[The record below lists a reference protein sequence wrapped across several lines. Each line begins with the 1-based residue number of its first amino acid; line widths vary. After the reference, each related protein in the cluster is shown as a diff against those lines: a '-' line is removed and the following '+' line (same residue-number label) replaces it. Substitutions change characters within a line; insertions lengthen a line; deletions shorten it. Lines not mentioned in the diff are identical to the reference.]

1 MIKKIKIILLIMLS
15 LILTQSLIAKE
26 NFTIEQNDEKLELLY
41 FPKKIV
47 TDSAIISRFLAA
59 LDIELVGVPSS
70 TTKIPE
76 KYNGVQRIGRSG
88 MPDLEI
94 VKSLKTDL
102 VVSTLYS
109 KPALKPKYDNLN
121 IPSFYLKVDTYDES
135 MEVIEIL
142 GKAFHKEEKANAIL
156 KDIKHREE
164 ILHEKLKDK
173 EPKKI
178 AIIYG
183 NGESFFMTGKNHF
196 LQGLMDKIDC
206 ENIVTSID
214 NSALLKKSVPFSMEQ
229 LIKANPDVILR
240 LPTSQTKN
248 GESFEEIFNANPIWK
263 LTKAYKNKKILDID
277 PTLFRMSAGVNSI
290 DALEELYRYV
300 YE

>member
-1 MIKKIKIILLIMLS
+1 MLKKIKIILLIMLS
-15 LILTQSLIAKE
+15 LILTQSLIAKDS
-26 NFTIEQNDEKLELLY
+26 FSITQNDENLELSY

-59 LDIELVGVPSS
+59 LDINLVGVPSS

-76 KYNGVQRIGRSG
+76 KYNNVQRIGRSG

-94 VKSLKTDL
+94 VKSLNTDL
-102 VVSTLYS
+102 VISTLYS
-109 KPALKPKYDNLN
+109 KPVLKPKYDNLN

-135 MEVIEIL
+135 IEVIEIL
-142 GKAFHKEEKANAIL
+142 GKAFHKEKKANAIL

-164 ILHEKLKDK
+164 ILHKKLKGK
-173 EPKKI
+173 ETKKI

-183 NGESFFMTGKNHF
+183 NGENFFMTGKNHF

>member
-1 MIKKIKIILLIMLS
+1 MIKKIKVILLIMLS
-15 LILTQSLIAKE
+15 LILTQSLMAKE
-26 NFTIEQNDEKLELLY
+26 NFTIEQNDEKLELSY

-142 GKAFHKEEKANAIL
+142 GKAFHKEEKADAIL

-277 PTLFRMSAGVNSI
+277 PTLFRMSAGVNYI

>member
-1 MIKKIKIILLIMLS
+1 MIKKIKVILLVILS
-15 LILTQSLIAKE
+15 LILTQSLMAKE
-26 NFTIEQNDEKLELLY
+26 SFTIEQNDEKLELSY

-142 GKAFHKEEKANAIL
+142 GKAFHKEEKADAIL

>member
-26 NFTIEQNDEKLELLY
+26 NFTIEQNDEKLELSY
-41 FPKKIV
+41 FPKRIV

-76 KYNGVQRIGRSG
+76 EYNGVQRIGRSG
-88 MPDLEI
+88 IPDLEI

>member
-26 NFTIEQNDEKLELLY
+26 NFTIEQNDEKLELSY

-76 KYNGVQRIGRSG
+76 EYNGVQRIGRSG

-142 GKAFHKEEKANAIL
+142 GKAFHKEEKADAIL

>member
-26 NFTIEQNDEKLELLY
+26 NFTIEQNDEKLELSY

-76 KYNGVQRIGRSG
+76 EYNGVQRIGRSG

-142 GKAFHKEEKANAIL
+142 GKAFHKEEKADAIL

-240 LPTSQTKN
+240 
-248 GESFEEIFNANPIWK
+248 
-263 LTKAYKNKKILDID
+263 
-277 PTLFRMSAGVNSI
+277 
-290 DALEELYRYV
+290 
-300 YE
+300 

>member
-1 MIKKIKIILLIMLS
+1 MIKKLKFILLIVMS
-15 LILTQSLIAKE
+15 IFFAQTLTAKE
-26 NFTIEQNDEKLELLY
+26 SFYIKQNNEELNLNY
-41 FPKKIV
+41 FPQKIV
-47 TDSAIISRFLAA
+47 TDSAIVSRFLAA

-76 KYNGVQRIGRSG
+76 KYKTVQRIGRSG
-88 MPDLEI
+88 MPDLEL
-94 VKSLKTDL
+94 VRALNTDL
-102 VVSTLYS
+102 VISTLYS
-109 KPALKPKYDNLN
+109 KPVLKPKYDNLN

-135 MEVIEIL
+135 MEAISIL
-142 GKAFHKEEKANAIL
+142 GKAFHKEEKANNIL
-156 KDIKHREE
+156 KDIKNREN
-164 ILHEKLKDK
+164 ILARKLKNK
-173 EPKKI
+173 QSKKI

-196 LQGLMDKIDC
+196 LQGLMDKINC

-214 NSALLKKSVPFSMEQ
+214 NSALLKRSVPFSMEQ

-248 GESFEEIFNANPIWK
+248 GESFEEIFKSNPIWK

>member
-76 KYNGVQRIGRSG
+76 EYNGVQRIGRSG

>member
-15 LILTQSLIAKE
+15 LILTQSLMAKDS
-26 NFTIEQNDEKLELLY
+26 FSIEQNDEKLELSY

>member
-15 LILTQSLIAKE
+15 LILTQSLMAKDS
-26 NFTIEQNDEKLELLY
+26 FSIEQNDEKLELSY

-183 NGESFFMTGKNHF
+183 NDESFFMTGKNHF

>member
-26 NFTIEQNDEKLELLY
+26 NFTIEQNDEKLELSY
-41 FPKKIV
+41 FPKRIV

-76 KYNGVQRIGRSG
+76 EYNGVQRIGRSG

-142 GKAFHKEEKANAIL
+142 GKAFHKEEKADAIL

>member
-1 MIKKIKIILLIMLS
+1 MIKKIKIILIIMLS

-26 NFTIEQNDEKLELLY
+26 NFTIEQNDEKLELSY
-41 FPKKIV
+41 FPKRIV

-76 KYNGVQRIGRSG
+76 EYNGVQRIGRSG

>member
-1 MIKKIKIILLIMLS
+1 MIKKIKVILLIMLS
-15 LILTQSLIAKE
+15 LTLTQSIMAKD
-26 NFTIEQNDEKLELLY
+26 NFTIEQNDEKLELSY

-135 MEVIEIL
+135 MEAINIL
-142 GKAFHKEEKANAIL
+142 GKAFHKEEKAYAIL
-156 KDIKHREE
+156 KDVKNREN
-164 ILHEKLKDK
+164 ILNEKLKGK

-196 LQGLMDKIDC
+196 LQGLMDKINC

>member
-1 MIKKIKIILLIMLS
+1 MKRIYNIFLIIFTLI
-15 LILTQSLIAKE
+15 ITQIVSAE
-26 NFTIEQNDEKLELLY
+26 NFSIQQGEEKLELNY
-41 FPKKIV
+41 FPKAVV

-59 LDIELVGVPSS
+59 LDIDLVGVASS
-70 TTKIPE
+70 TTKIPA
-76 KYNGVQRIGRSG
+76 KYDDVPRIGRSG
-88 MPDLEI
+88 MPDLEL

-102 VVSTLYS
+102 VISTLYS

-121 IPSFYLKVDTYDES
+121 IPSFYMKVDTYDES
-135 MEVIEIL
+135 MEAVAIL
-142 GKAFHKEEKANAIL
+142 GKAFHREEKANAIL
-156 KDIKHREE
+156 TDVKNREDV
-164 ILHEKLKDK
+164 LFEKLKNK
-173 EPKKI
+173 EKKRI

-196 LQGLMDKIDC
+196 LQGLMDKLGC

-214 NSALLKKSVPFSMEQ
+214 NSALLKRSIPFSMEQ

-248 GESFEEIFNANPIWK
+248 GESFEEIFNSNPIWK
-263 LTKAYKNKKILDID
+263 LTKAYKNNKILDID

-290 DALEELYRYV
+290 DALEELYKYV

>member
-26 NFTIEQNDEKLELLY
+26 NFTIEQNDEKLELSY
-41 FPKKIV
+41 FPKRIV

-76 KYNGVQRIGRSG
+76 EYNGVQRIGRSG

-196 LQGLMDKIDC
+196 LQGLIDKIDC

>member
-1 MIKKIKIILLIMLS
+1 MIKKIKVILLIMLS
-15 LILTQSLIAKE
+15 LTLTQSIMAKD
-26 NFTIEQNDEKLELLY
+26 NFTIEQNDEKLELSY

-76 KYNGVQRIGRSG
+76 KYNEVQRIGRSG

-109 KPALKPKYDNLN
+109 KLALKPKYDNLN

>member
-26 NFTIEQNDEKLELLY
+26 NFTIEQNDEKLELSY
-41 FPKKIV
+41 FPKRIV

-76 KYNGVQRIGRSG
+76 EYNGVQRIGRSG

-142 GKAFHKEEKANAIL
+142 GKAFHKEEKSNAIL

>member
-1 MIKKIKIILLIMLS
+1 MTKKLKFILLLVFSI
-15 LILTQSLIAKE
+15 IFTQNTIAKE
-26 NFTIEQNDEKLELLY
+26 NFYIKQNSEELNLDY

-47 TDSAIISRFLAA
+47 TDSAIVSRFLAA
-59 LDIELVGVPSS
+59 LDIELVGVPNS

-76 KYNGVQRIGRSG
+76 KYKNVQRIGRSG

-94 VKSLKTDL
+94 VKALNTDL

-109 KPALKPKYDNLN
+109 KPVLKPKYDNLD

-135 MEVIEIL
+135 MEAISIL
-142 GKAFHKEEKANAIL
+142 GKAFNKEEKANDIL
-156 KDIKHREE
+156 KNIKNREN
-164 ILHEKLKDK
+164 ILFEKLKDK

-196 LQGLMDKIDC
+196 LQGLMDKINC

-214 NSALLKKSVPFSMEQ
+214 NSALLKRSVPFSMEQ

-248 GESFEEIFNANPIWK
+248 GESFEEIFKANPIWK
-263 LTKAYKNKKILDID
+263 LTKAYKNKKIIDID

>member
-26 NFTIEQNDEKLELLY
+26 NFTIEQNDEKLELSY
-41 FPKKIV
+41 FPKRIV

-59 LDIELVGVPSS
+59 LNIELVGVPSS

-76 KYNGVQRIGRSG
+76 EYNGVQRIGRSG

>member
-1 MIKKIKIILLIMLS
+1 MTKKLKFILLLVFSI
-15 LILTQSLIAKE
+15 IFTQNTIAKE
-26 NFTIEQNDEKLELLY
+26 NFYIKQNSEELNLDY

-47 TDSAIISRFLAA
+47 TDSAIVSRFLAA

-76 KYNGVQRIGRSG
+76 KYKTVQRIGRSG

-94 VKSLKTDL
+94 VKALNTDL

-109 KPALKPKYDNLN
+109 KPVLKPKYDNLD

-135 MEVIEIL
+135 MEVISIL
-142 GKAFHKEEKANAIL
+142 GKAFNKEEKANDIL
-156 KDIKHREE
+156 KNIKNREN
-164 ILHEKLKDK
+164 ILFEKLKDK

-196 LQGLMDKIDC
+196 LQGLMDKINC

-214 NSALLKKSVPFSMEQ
+214 NSALLKRSVPFSMEQ

-263 LTKAYKNKKILDID
+263 LTKAYKNKKIIDID

>member
-26 NFTIEQNDEKLELLY
+26 NFTIEQNDEKLELSY
-41 FPKKIV
+41 FPKRIV

-76 KYNGVQRIGRSG
+76 EYNGVQRIGRSG

-196 LQGLMDKIDC
+196 LQGLLDKIDC

>member
-1 MIKKIKIILLIMLS
+1 MKKIYNIFLIIFTLLI
-15 LILTQSLIAKE
+15 TQIVSAE
-26 NFTIEQNDEKLELLY
+26 NFSIQQGEEKLELNY
-41 FPKKIV
+41 FPKAVV

-59 LDIELVGVPSS
+59 LDIDLVGVASS
-70 TTKIPE
+70 TTKIPA
-76 KYNGVQRIGRSG
+76 KYDGVPRIGRSG
-88 MPDLEI
+88 MPDLEL

-102 VVSTLYS
+102 VISTLYS

-121 IPSFYLKVDTYDES
+121 IPSFYMKVDTYDES
-135 MEVIEIL
+135 MQAVAIL
-142 GKAFHKEEKANAIL
+142 GKAFHREEKANAIL
-156 KDIKHREE
+156 TDVKNREDV
-164 ILHEKLKDK
+164 LFEKLKNK
-173 EPKKI
+173 EKKRI

-196 LQGLMDKIDC
+196 LQGLMDKLGC

-214 NSALLKKSVPFSMEQ
+214 NSALLKRSIPFSMEQ

-248 GESFEEIFNANPIWK
+248 GESFEEIFNSNPIWK
-263 LTKAYKNKKILDID
+263 LTKAYKNNKILDID

-290 DALEELYRYV
+290 DALEELYKYV

>member
-26 NFTIEQNDEKLELLY
+26 NFTIEQNDEKLELSY

-76 KYNGVQRIGRSG
+76 EYNGVQRIGRSG

>member
-1 MIKKIKIILLIMLS
+1 MIKNIKSILLIILS
-15 LILTQSLIAKE
+15 LILAQSLMANE
-26 NFTIEQNDEKLELLY
+26 NFTIKQNNEELQLSY

-76 KYNGVQRIGRSG
+76 KYDNIQRIGRSG

-94 VKSLKTDL
+94 VKSLNTDL

-142 GKAFHKEEKANAIL
+142 GKAFHKEEKADAIL

-164 ILHEKLKDK
+164 ILHENLKDK

-196 LQGLMDKIDC
+196 LQGLMDKINC

>member
-1 MIKKIKIILLIMLS
+1 MKKIYILVFFML
-15 LILTQSLIAKE
+15 T
-26 NFTIEQNDEKLELLY
+26 TIGTFATDSFSIHQGEEDLKLDY
-41 FPKKIV
+41 FPKAVV

-59 LDIELVGVPSS
+59 LDIELVGVASS
-70 TTKIPE
+70 TTKIPA
-76 KYNGVQRIGRSG
+76 KYDSVPRIGRSG
-88 MPDLEI
+88 MPDLEL

-102 VVSTLYS
+102 IISTIYS

-121 IPSFYLKVDTYDES
+121 IPSFYMKVDTYDES
-135 MEVIEIL
+135 MKAIEIL
-142 GKAFHKEEKANAIL
+142 GKAFHKEEKAATIL
-156 KDIKHREE
+156 ADVKKREN
-164 ILHEKLKDK
+164 ILAEKLKDK
-173 EPKKI
+173 EKKRI

-196 LQGLMDKIDC
+196 LQGLIDKLGC

-214 NSALLKKSVPFSMEQ
+214 NNVLLKRSVPFSMEQ

-248 GESFEEIFNANPIWK
+248 GESFEEIFNSNPIWK
-263 LTKAYKNKKILDID
+263 LTTAYKNNKILDID

>member
-102 VVSTLYS
+102 IVSTLYS

>member
-1 MIKKIKIILLIMLS
+1 MIKKIKVILLIMLS
-15 LILTQSLIAKE
+15 LTLTQSIMAKD
-26 NFTIEQNDEKLELLY
+26 NFTIEQNDEKLELSY

-135 MEVIEIL
+135 MEAIKIL
-142 GKAFHKEEKANAIL
+142 GKAFHKEEKAEDIL
-156 KDIKHREE
+156 KDVKNREN
-164 ILHEKLKDK
+164 ILKEKLKGK

-196 LQGLMDKIDC
+196 LQGLMDKINC

>member
-26 NFTIEQNDEKLELLY
+26 SFTIEQNDEKLELSY

>member
-26 NFTIEQNDEKLELLY
+26 NFTIEQNDEKLELSY
-41 FPKKIV
+41 FPKRIV

-121 IPSFYLKVDTYDES
+121 ISSFYLKVDTYDES

>member
-1 MIKKIKIILLIMLS
+1 MIKKIKVILLIMLS
-15 LILTQSLIAKE
+15 LILTQSLIAKDS
-26 NFTIEQNDEKLELLY
+26 FKIEQNNEKLELSY

-142 GKAFHKEEKANAIL
+142 GKAFHKEEKAKAIL
-156 KDIKHREE
+156 KNIKNREE

-196 LQGLMDKIDC
+196 LQGLIDKIDC

>member
-26 NFTIEQNDEKLELLY
+26 NFTIEQNDEKLELSY
-41 FPKKIV
+41 FPKRIV

-76 KYNGVQRIGRSG
+76 EYNGVQRIGRSG

-156 KDIKHREE
+156 KDIKYREE

>member
-26 NFTIEQNDEKLELLY
+26 NFTIEQNDEKLELSY

-277 PTLFRMSAGVNSI
+277 PTLFRMSAGVNFI

>member
-196 LQGLMDKIDC
+196 LQGLMDKINC

>member
-1 MIKKIKIILLIMLS
+1 MIKKIKVILLIMLS

-26 NFTIEQNDEKLELLY
+26 NFTIEQNDEKLELSY
-41 FPKKIV
+41 FPKRIV

-76 KYNGVQRIGRSG
+76 EYNGVQRIGRSG

-142 GKAFHKEEKANAIL
+142 GKAFHKEEKADAIL

-196 LQGLMDKIDC
+196 LQGLMDKINC

>member
-1 MIKKIKIILLIMLS
+1 MKKLYIFLTVVFLLVGGNIS
-15 LILTQSLIAKE
+15 FGKE
-26 NFTIEQNDEKLELLY
+26 KFAIHQENERLELDY
-41 FPKKIV
+41 FPKAIV

-59 LDIELVGVPSS
+59 LNIDLVGVASS

-76 KYNGVQRIGRSG
+76 KYDNTPRIGRSG
-88 MPDLEI
+88 IPDLEL
-94 VKSLKTDL
+94 VKVLKTDL
-102 VVSTLYS
+102 VISTVYS

-121 IPSFYLKVDTYDES
+121 IPSFYMKVDTYDES
-135 MEVIEIL
+135 MKAIEIL
-142 GKAFHKEEKANAIL
+142 GKAFHKTEEAKVIL
-156 KDIKHREE
+156 EDVKKREE
-164 ILHEKLKDK
+164 VLNEKLKGKDK
-173 EPKKI
+173 KRV
-178 AIIYG
+178 AILYG

-196 LQGLMDKIDC
+196 LQGLMDKIGC
-206 ENIVTSID
+206 ENVVTSID
-214 NSALLKKSVPFSMEQ
+214 NSALLKRSVPFSMEQ

-248 GESFEEIFNANPIWK
+248 GEGFEEVFSSNPIWK
-263 LTKAYKNKKILDID
+263 LTKAYKNNKILDID

>member
-26 NFTIEQNDEKLELLY
+26 NFTIEQNDEKLELSY

-142 GKAFHKEEKANAIL
+142 GKAFHKEEKADAIL

-206 ENIVTSID
+206 ENIVTWID
-214 NSALLKKSVPFSMEQ
+214 NSALLKKSVPFSM
-229 LIKANPDVILR
+229 
-240 LPTSQTKN
+240 
-248 GESFEEIFNANPIWK
+248 
-263 LTKAYKNKKILDID
+263 
-277 PTLFRMSAGVNSI
+277 
-290 DALEELYRYV
+290 
-300 YE
+300 

>member
-26 NFTIEQNDEKLELLY
+26 NFTIEQNDEKLELSY
-41 FPKKIV
+41 FPKRIV

-76 KYNGVQRIGRSG
+76 EYNGVQRIGRSG

-135 MEVIEIL
+135 IEVIEIL
-142 GKAFHKEEKANAIL
+142 GKAFHKEEKADAIL

-196 LQGLMDKIDC
+196 LQGLMDKINC